1 MDHRPDNTQHHAT
14 LPADSATSEGF
25 LPASVDPECA
35 SSVGAMRRLMRD
47 ENGQAMVEYVI
58 LIGFMIVMAI
68 VVDQLFAT
76 LIEDQVKQ
84 YLTSIMDP

>member
-1 MDHRPDNTQHHAT
+1 
-14 LPADSATSEGF
+14 
-25 LPASVDPECA
+25 
-35 SSVGAMRRLMRD
+35 
-47 ENGQAMVEYVI
+47 MVEYVI